1 MLGVAYLD
9 LVVREHV
16 AKKEAGEKEA
26 LCESDNR
33 KPKNFQT
40 SSSFKAS
47 NEAFVLCRQND
58 TRTRCFGR
66 YFDILSHSFLTLF
79 V

>member
-33 KPKNFQT
+33 KPKNFQNST
-40 SSSFKAS
+40 FQGVK
-47 NEAFVLCRQND
+47 
-58 TRTRCFGR
+58 
-66 YFDILSHSFLTLF
+66 
-79 V
+79 